1 VEDFDREVLTLTAHQ
16 LPRFLGQHQAGP
28 VVRIDDLVADL
39 EVADV
44 LDVFLEDLFH
54 GGLI

>member
-1 VEDFDREVLTLTAHQ
+1 M
-16 LPRFLGQHQAGP
+16 
-28 VVRIDDLVADL
+28 RIDDLVADL

-54 GGLI
+54 DGLI